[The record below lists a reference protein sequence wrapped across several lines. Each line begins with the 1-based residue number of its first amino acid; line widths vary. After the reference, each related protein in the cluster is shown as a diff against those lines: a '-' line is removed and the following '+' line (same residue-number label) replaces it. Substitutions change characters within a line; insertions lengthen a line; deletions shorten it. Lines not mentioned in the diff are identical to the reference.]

1 MRATL
6 ACLADV
12 VFFAPDSRLSFGAI
26 ASAAAAAAAQNHVI
40 LTLSYAPPLFTK
52 CACERRH
59 NNPRHNRLRRRRSL
73 QPTPPP
79 PPSLSGSPTTEVTC
93 PKLKS
98 TERASEPNHHEST
111 TIDRVR
117 CSDSFESSSS
127 ISPPSRRREVVK
139 ERKTNHL
146 HLLRQC
152 SEAVTQLRA
161 GSLPIRTL

>member
-1 MRATL
+1 MWSFLRPIL
-6 ACLADV
+6 
-12 VFFAPDSRLSFGAI
+12 VFHLVPLPPPPE
-26 ASAAAAAAAQNHVI
+26 SAAIQNHVI
-40 LTLSYAPPLFTK
+40 LTLSYAPPLLTK

-59 NNPRHNRLRRRRSL
+59 NNHRHNRRRRRSS
-73 QPTPPP
+73 QPTP

-127 ISPPSRRREVVK
+127 SVSPPSRRREVVK

-146 HLLRQC
+146 HL
-152 SEAVTQLRA
+152 TQFRA